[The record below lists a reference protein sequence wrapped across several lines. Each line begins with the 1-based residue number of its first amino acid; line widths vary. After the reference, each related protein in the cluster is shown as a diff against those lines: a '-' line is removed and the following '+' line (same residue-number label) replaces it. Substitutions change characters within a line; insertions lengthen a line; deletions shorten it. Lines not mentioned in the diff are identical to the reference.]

1 MCDTRSQPRYLV
13 RSNKDNSRSL
23 QFQAG
28 RPGLCAR
35 VESGMVGR
43 PKKLNGAR
51 ERDSGALLL
60 NDEIYFGGA
69 EMPFVVFQLYLQW
82 VHSRWN

>member
-1 MCDTRSQPRYLV
+1 MCGTRSQPRYLV
-13 RSNKDNSRSL
+13 RSKKDNSRAL

-35 VESGMVGR
+35 VESGMVER
-43 PKKLNGAR
+43 SKKLNRAH
-51 ERDSGALLL
+51 ESDSGALLL
-60 NDEIYFGGA
+60 NDEIYCGGA
-69 EMPFVVFQLYLQW
+69 EMPFVVFQLNLQW

>member
-1 MCDTRSQPRYLV
+1 MCGTRSQPRYLV
-13 RSNKDNSRSL
+13 RSKKDNSLTL

-28 RPGLCAR
+28 RPGLCAS
-35 VESGMVGR
+35 VESGMVER
-43 PKKLNGAR
+43 PKKLNR
-51 ERDSGALLL
+51 THESDSRALLL

-69 EMPFVVFQLYLQW
+69 EMPFVVFQLNLQW